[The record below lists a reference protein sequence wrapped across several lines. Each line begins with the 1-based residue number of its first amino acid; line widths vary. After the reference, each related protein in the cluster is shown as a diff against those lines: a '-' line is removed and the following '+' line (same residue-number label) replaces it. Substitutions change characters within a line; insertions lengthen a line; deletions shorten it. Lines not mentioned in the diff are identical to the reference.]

1 MQQPAWPASPAPF
14 GAPTF
19 GPSDE
24 NNLRLLSIFHD
35 VYAGLLSL
43 FMLFSSI
50 YVVLGAVMMAAP
62 DPGVGDAKIGG
73 GIMMAFGLVLLAVIG
88 AKVLLLV
95 MAGRSL
101 VARKAHTLCVVAA
114 VLSCLMMPFGTVL
127 GVFTL
132 IVLFKPHVKAEFDR
146 VAASG

>member
-1 MQQPAWPASPAPF
+1 
-14 GAPTF
+14 
-19 GPSDE
+19 
-24 NNLRLLSIFHD
+24 
-35 VYAGLLSL
+35 
-43 FMLFSSI
+43 MLCFSI

-101 VARKAHTLCVVAA
+101 VARKAQAPWGKGRSRDSSIEPMRA
-114 VLSCLMMPFGTVL
+114 
-127 GVFTL
+127 
-132 IVLFKPHVKAEFDR
+132 
-146 VAASG
+146 

>member
-1 MQQPAWPASPAPF
+1 MQQSAWPASPAPF
-14 GAPTF
+14 GGPTF

-24 NNLRLLSIFHD
+24 SNLRLLSIFHY
-35 VYAGLLSL
+35 VYAGLLGL
-43 FMLFSSI
+43 VMLFFSI
-50 YVVLGAVMMAAP
+50 YVVLGAVMIAAP
-62 DPGVGDAKIGG
+62 GSGGSDTRFGG
-73 GIMMAFGLVLLAVIG
+73 GILMAFGLIFLAAIG

-114 VLSCLMMPFGTVL
+114 VLSCLTMPLGTLL

-132 IVLFKPHVKAEFDR
+132 IVLFKPQVKAEFDR